1 MPPFSIAWV
10 VPKAAPD
17 ATTDTHARMDEESFR
32 LFYERTARP
41 LRGYLIRIL
50 NDPATAD
57 DLLQESYLRLLKAR
71 LPEDAGDEHLKNYLF
86 RIATNLIKD
95 RKSARQ
101 EIELREDMETAA
113 APAAD
118 CDVSKILAGL
128 KPAQRE
134 LLWLAYVE
142 RFSHFEIA
150 RMLSLKPQSIRPLLS
165 RARHAF
171 AQGLKRGG
179 FGESQ

>member
-1 MPPFSIAWV
+1 MPPFSIAGV
-10 VPKAAPD
+10 VPKAALF
-17 ATTDTHARMDEESFR
+17 AAADTHARMDEESFR

-41 LRGYLIRIL
+41 LRGYLIRML
-50 NDPATAD
+50 NDPAAAD
-57 DLLQESYLRLLKAR
+57 DCFQESYLRLLKAK
-71 LPEDAGDEHLKNYLF
+71 LPGEASDEHRKNYLF

-95 RKSARQ
+95 RKCVRQ
-101 EIELREDMETAA
+101 EIELPEDMETAA
-113 APAAD
+113 SPAAGS
-118 CDVSKILAGL
+118 DVTKILGGL

-150 RMLSLKPQSIRPLLS
+150 AMLNLKAQSVRPLLS

-171 AQGLKRGG
+171 AEALKRGG
-179 FGESQ
+179 FGESR